1 MIYRTTNLIGL
12 MVLEPQTFYD
22 KRGAFRECFR
32 QADFE
37 LHCGKYNF
45 LQDNLSRSIG
55 GTLRGLHYQRENP
68 QGKLVQ
74 AITGCIFD
82 VAVDI
87 RPSSPTYG
95 RWHGQILSEKNGAL
109 LWVPPGFAHG
119 FYVMSDI
126 ADVFYKCTDYY
137 NPDDGHCIRWDSPLL
152 AIKWP
157 LLDKYSLSM
166 SDKDYQA
173 TEFIIAKS
181 ILERY

>member
-1 MIYRTTNLIGL
+1 MIYRTTELIDV
-12 MVLEPQTFYD
+12 MTLEPQTFYD

-37 LHCGKYNF
+37 QHCGNYQF
-45 LQDNLSRSIG
+45 LQDNLSRSVG
-55 GTLRGLHYQRENP
+55 GTLRGLHYQQANP

-74 AITGCIFD
+74 VITGCVFD

-95 RWHGQILSEKNGAL
+95 RWHGQILNAENGEL

-119 FYVMSDI
+119 FYVMSEV

-137 NPDDGHCIRWDSPLL
+137 QPSDERCIRWDSPSL
-152 AIKWP
+152 AINWP
-157 LLDKYSLSM
+157 LLDKYPLSM
-166 SDKDYQA
+166 SDRDCQA
-173 TEFIIAKS
+173 TDFIIV
-181 ILERY
+181 